1 MDTGTE
7 SPLPDD
13 AAIPAVTP
21 VAPPRPAGVAASTAA
36 AAPVLAGSG
45 SVAPAA
51 SVAAGSVPGT
61 GGGSSAGLASGA
73 SGPGGSQVF
82 DAAVAFAHAVAGD
95 AKMKSGESVVEH
107 ALGTARLL
115 GALDADPPS
124 MLAAVLFPVSAQP
137 AEIERVVGE
146 RYGAEVNKLIA
157 DVRKLSQLGVVGV
170 RAADAHAAGDRD
182 ASALRRAHVELLRKL
197 LLAFAQD
204 IRVVLVR
211 FASRLQ
217 TLRYHASVKTS
228 PAAEVARETLEIYAP
243 LANRLGIWQLKWELE
258 DLAFRFEDPDTYRRI
273 ARLLDEK
280 RIEREAYVAA
290 AIARLQDELAAAEIP
305 AEVSGRPKHIYSIWR
320 KMRGKDLD
328 FSELYD
334 VRAFRVIVGDV
345 KDCYTVLGIVHNI
358 WQPIPRE
365 FDDYISR
372 PKPNGYKS
380 LHTVVI
386 GDDGRAFEVQIRTRE
401 MHEFAEYGVAAHWRY
416 KEAGARG
423 YTGQFT
429 ADDSYD
435 EKIAWLRQLLAWKDE
450 LASGVASA
458 TPWTPGLAP
467 TSGGAALDT
476 GGGRHSHSAWDQL
489 KQTAIDDHIY
499 VLTPQA
505 RVIAL
510 PQGSTAIDFAYHLH
524 TDLGHRCRGARV
536 DGAMVP
542 LNTPLR
548 NGQTVDIIAVKQ
560 GGPSRDWLNPNLG
573 YLQSP
578 RGRQKVRTW
587 FNALELQESVSNGR
601 AMVEK
606 TLQREGKTSVNLDDL
621 ANKLGFKT
629 PEALFLV
636 VGKDEFSLRSVEQAL
651 ADPPPPADAPPE
663 IVAKSSSGR
672 SVASGASSG
681 VLVAGEGALLTQLAR
696 CCRPAPPDPVAGFV
710 TRGKGVSIHRLDCA
724 TFRRMASESPE
735 RVLDTAWS
743 TDALGQRGDTV
754 YPVDLMIEAFDRQGL
769 LRDISDIFARE
780 KINVVGVQTVSKRN
794 LAYMHFTIEVKNSAQ
809 AQRAVVVLSEI
820 QGMIR
825 ASRR

>member
-1 MDTGTE
+1 MDT
-7 SPLPDD
+7 
-13 AAIPAVTP
+13 
-21 VAPPRPAGVAASTAA
+21 TA
-36 AAPVLAGSG
+36 
-45 SVAPAA
+45 
-51 SVAAGSVPGT
+51 
-61 GGGSSAGLASGA
+61 
-73 SGPGGSQVF
+73 GSQVF
-82 DAAVAFAHAVAGD
+82 DTAVQFMREHAGD
-95 AKMKSGESVVEH
+95 ATMKSGEPVVEH

-115 GALDADPPS
+115 ASLDADPPS
-124 MLAAVLFPVSAQP
+124 MLAAVLFPVADASE
-137 AEIERVVGE
+137 EIVRVAGE
-146 RYGAEVNKLIA
+146 RYGAEVVKLIA

-170 RAADAHAAGDRD
+170 RAADSWDDNDRD
-182 ASALRRAHVELLRKL
+182 ASAERRAHVESLRKL

-204 IRVVLVR
+204 IRVVLIR

-217 TLRYHASVKTS
+217 TLRFHANAKTS
-228 PAAEVARETLEIYAP
+228 PDAEVARETLEIYAP

-280 RIEREAYVAA
+280 RIEREAYVTA
-290 AIARLQDELAAAEIP
+290 AIERLQQELANAGIAAE
-305 AEVSGRPKHIYSIWR
+305 VTGRPKHIYSIWR

-334 VRAFRVIVGDV
+334 VRAFRVIVNDV

-358 WQPIPRE
+358 WQPIPKE

-416 KEAGARG
+416 KEAGKRG
-423 YTGQFT
+423 YAGQFA
-429 ADDSYD
+429 ADESYD
-435 EKIAWLRQLLAWKDE
+435 EKIAWLRQLLAWKDD
-450 LASGVASA
+450 VASE
-458 TPWTPGLAP
+458 
-467 TSGGAALDT
+467 GGD
-476 GGGRHSHSAWDQL
+476 GGEGNEGTQSAWDQL
-489 KQTAIDDHIY
+489 KQTPVDDHIY

-505 RVIAL
+505 RVVAL

-524 TDLGHRCRGARV
+524 TELGHRCRGARV

-548 NGQTVDIIAVKQ
+548 NGQTVEIIAVKQ
-560 GGPSRDWLNPNLG
+560 GGPSRDWLNPQLS

-578 RGRQKVRTW
+578 RGRQKVRAW
-587 FNALELQESVSNGR
+587 FNNLDMQESVSTGR

-606 TLQREGKTSVNLDDL
+606 TLQREGKTSVNLDEL
-621 ANKLGFKT
+621 AAKLGFKT

-636 VGKDEFSLRSVEQAL
+636 VGKEEFSLRAVEQAL
-651 ADPPPPADAPPE
+651 SDARAPVEEQPE

-681 VLVAGEGALLTQLAR
+681 VLVVGVGALMTQLAR
-696 CCRPAPPDPVAGFV
+696 CCRPAPPDVISGFV
-710 TRGKGVSIHRLDCA
+710 TRGKGVSIHRRDCP
-724 TFRRMASESPE
+724 TFQRMSAESPE
-735 RVLDTAWS
+735 RVLETEWS
-743 TDALGQRGDTV
+743 SDAMGGKGDTV
-754 YPVDLMIEAFDRQGL
+754 YPVDLMIEAVDRQGL

-794 LAYMHFTIEVKNSAQ
+794 LAYMHFTIEVRDAAQ
-809 AQRAVVVLSEI
+809 AQRAVTVLSEI

-825 ASRR
+825 ASRRL